1 DDALVLIGI
10 IRRRLRLPADVAVTL
25 GDGVT
30 TRRPLLAHHPE
41 ARRLLPRDRH
51 DLRRFAE
58 PALGQPPVGLEHVSD
73 ARVVR
78 QRHDDEAPL
87 LRGDPPLLGRG
98 EATGDGVLLR
108 TEWQVN
114 DALHRKRPTRREGEK
129 ELHDDRPGRRLFLD
143 VLLQAMALAQ
153 LSAGV
158 ALLEEPRR
166 VRRSRPVAPSGI
178 GALMSWFRPSLSG
191 FRRILGAGPCRI
203 AHTSIL

>member
-1 DDALVLIGI
+1 FAGT
-10 IRRRLRLPADVAVTL
+10 IRWRLSLSIDVAVTL

-30 TRRPLLAHHPE
+30 TRRPGSVLHSE
-41 ARRLLPRDRH
+41 ARRLIPLDRH
-51 DLRRFAE
+51 GLRRLAE
-58 PALGQPPVGLEHVSD
+58 SAVGQPPVGLEHVSD

-129 ELHDDRPGRRLFLD
+129 ELHDDRPG
-143 VLLQAMALAQ
+143 
-153 LSAGV
+153 
-158 ALLEEPRR
+158 
-166 VRRSRPVAPSGI
+166 
-178 GALMSWFRPSLSG
+178 
-191 FRRILGAGPCRI
+191 
-203 AHTSIL
+203 